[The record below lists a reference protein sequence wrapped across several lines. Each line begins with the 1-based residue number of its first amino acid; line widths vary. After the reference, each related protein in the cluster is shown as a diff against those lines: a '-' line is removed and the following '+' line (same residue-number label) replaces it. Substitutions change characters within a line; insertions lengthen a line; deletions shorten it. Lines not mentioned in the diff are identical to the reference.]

1 MAIQRYLINTA
12 HIIGP
17 QDTYFR
23 FMVTDE
29 KGDWIQHD
37 DHLTALD
44 KQRDGIA
51 EMVEGIAKETSDAD
65 EMMVIRCVALAI
77 RAFTQ
82 EEPPCESK
90 EE

>member
-1 MAIQRYLINTA
+1 MEESALFGETR
-12 HIIGP
+12 
-17 QDTYFR
+17 
-23 FMVTDE
+23 
-29 KGDWIQHD
+29 D
-37 DHLTALD
+37 DKPSGRGSLRILKYTQKQMDNALL